1 MKLDKWIP
9 SHLLINALVFQ
20 SIAAFSTKVPL
31 LHIPCNTNKMFFF
44 SIMLFIFYS
53 GKELAPTLF
62 YGFWWWWFLAMMM
75 MDKLKHNPDKTEFL
89 ILGTRQQPEKVNLTA
104 YCWWISDKSFN
115 TSTKLGI
122 MVWLNLY
129 MLSLVRSICSSSCY
143 YIYNIRRIRKVCLIK
158 PPYPFSV
165 RLLPLNWTTTTAH
178 YTAFLLFTLIKFK
191 EFKML
196 LPDL

>member
-1 MKLDKWIP
+1 ML
-9 SHLLINALVFQ
+9 SFFRV
-20 SIAAFSTKVPL
+20 L
-31 LHIPCNTNKMFFF
+31 LHLVRRYLCYTYHVIQIKCFFF

-53 GKELAPTLF
+53 GKELPPTLF

-115 TSTKLGI
+115 TSTKLVI

-178 YTAFLLFTLIKFK
+178 YTALLLFTLIKFK

>member
-1 MKLDKWIP
+1 MWRTKTWNWTNEF
-9 SHLLINALVFQ
+9 NALVFQ
-20 SIAAFSTKVPL
+20 SIAVFSTKVPL
-31 LHIPCNTNKMFFF
+31 LHIPCNTNKRVFF

-53 GKELAPTLF
+53 GKELPPTLF

-158 PPYPFSV
+158 PP
-165 RLLPLNWTTTTAH
+165 TTTAH